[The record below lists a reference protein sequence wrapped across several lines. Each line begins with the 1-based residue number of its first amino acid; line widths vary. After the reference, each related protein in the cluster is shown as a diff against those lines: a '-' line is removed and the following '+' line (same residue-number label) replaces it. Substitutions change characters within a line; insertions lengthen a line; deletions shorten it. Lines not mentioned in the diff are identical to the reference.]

1 MQAAGCAPKEH
12 TPPLRW
18 QSSCSPSA
26 RRVPVSDPTLCGCGV
41 ALIPL
46 SRVLNSVPKFI
57 SVETECSPDKPTADD
72 GDALATLEGLCAL
85 RYKRFKLVDQRSVMV
100 LTLNQE
106 FYTRMYTRAW
116 SMVRGS
122 RPPWGGCGAY
132 DQRSADTTTTPS
144 PSLPPVQFGEDLEG
158 VWIDAERAAETLVF
172 HRRDYFASSFAQP
185 YGFWCDWHAA
195 QAD

>member
-1 MQAAGCAPKEH
+1 M
-12 TPPLRW
+12 
-18 QSSCSPSA
+18 
-26 RRVPVSDPTLCGCGV
+26 
-41 ALIPL
+41 
-46 SRVLNSVPKFI
+46 LNSVPKFI
-57 SVETECSPDKPTADD
+57 SVETECLPDKPTADD

-85 RYKRFKLVDQRSVMV
+85 RYKRFKLVDQRSLMV

-116 SMVRGS
+116 SMVERFAPSLG
-122 RPPWGGCGAY
+122 RVRRI
-132 DQRSADTTTTPS
+132 RSAVCRHHDYTF
-144 PSLPPVQFGEDLEG
+144 PVGSTGPFGADLEG

>member
-1 MQAAGCAPKEH
+1 MGM
-12 TPPLRW
+12 R
-18 QSSCSPSA
+18 
-26 RRVPVSDPTLCGCGV
+26 
-41 ALIPL
+41 
-46 SRVLNSVPKFI
+46 
-57 SVETECSPDKPTADD
+57 
-72 GDALATLEGLCAL
+72 ATLEGLCAL

-116 SMVRGS
+116 SKVERFAPSLGRVR
-122 RPPWGGCGAY
+122 RI
-132 DQRSADTTTTPS
+132 RSAVCRHHDYTF
-144 PSLPPVQFGEDLEG
+144 PVGSTGPFGADLEG

-195 QAD
+195 QADRFLGTAHRRDLRPSTLLTPNPLVSAPPA